1 MTASRPEIVLYTREG
16 CHLCDET
23 RVMLQGLLEDRAARG
38 QRTATIRE
46 RDIASDPELERAW
59 FTTIPVLEAGSRRLE
74 LATSPAAIRRFLA
87 ETLDEVLA

>member
-23 RVMLQGLLEDRAARG
+23 RAMLQGLLEDRAARG

-46 RDIASDPELERAW
+46 RDIAADPELERAW
-59 FTTIPVLEAGSRRLE
+59 FTAIPVLEAGSRRLE

>member
-23 RVMLQGLLEDRAARG
+23 RAMLQSLLEDRAARG
-38 QRTATIRE
+38 RRTATVRE
-46 RDIASDPELERAW
+46 RDIAADSELERAW
-59 FTTIPVLEAGSRRLE
+59 FAAIPVLEAAGRRLE

-87 ETLDEVLA
+87 ETLDEVMA

>member
-23 RVMLQGLLEDRAARG
+23 RVMLQSLLEDRAARG
-38 QRTATIRE
+38 QRTAIVRE
-46 RDIASDPELERAW
+46 RDIAADPELERAW
-59 FTTIPVLEAGSRRLE
+59 FTSIPVLEAGSRRLE
-74 LATSPAAIRRFLA
+74 LATSLNGVRRFLA